1 MLAPMEGAQL
11 RPVPAR
17 PPGPVDPGEAARH
30 VREVLPAL
38 PETAARALGL
48 AALAGQS
55 REDIAGQLEV
65 ATEDLGDLLARG
77 RKALR
82 RSMFPLPG
90 SGWCERAERL
100 ISDRMDGELHA
111 PGPARLEVHLR
122 NCVRC
127 VEHERRLAQATDA
140 LVATFVDSHP
150 VPVPERE
157 TGPEPAEPAPLRV
170 VEPAAAAR
178 PEPARQEEPPVPAA
192 LETPSQRLTL
202 GALAWNA
209 LFMLA
214 VLLAIATVVI
224 AVLGIL
230 GGQL

>member
-1 MLAPMEGAQL
+1 
-11 RPVPAR
+11 
-17 PPGPVDPGEAARH
+17 
-30 VREVLPAL
+30 VRETLPAL
-38 PETAARALGL
+38 PEPASRALAL

-55 REDIAGQLEV
+55 REEIAGELEV
-65 ATEDLGDLLARG
+65 AAEDLGDLLARG

-100 ISDRMDGELHA
+100 ISDRMDGELRP

-122 NCVRC
+122 NCGRC

-140 LVATFVDSHP
+140 LVGTFVDSHP

-157 TGPEPAEPAPLRV
+157 PEPEPAEPAPLRI
-170 VEPAAAAR
+170 VEPAAAR

-192 LETPSQRLTL
+192 LVTPSRWLTL

-209 LFMLA
+209 LFVLA
-214 VLLAIATVVI
+214 VLLAIAAVAI
-224 AVLGIL
+224 GVLGIL
-230 GGQL
+230 GGEL

>member
-1 MLAPMEGAQL
+1 MLAPMERAQL

-38 PETAARALGL
+38 PEPAARALGL

-55 REDIAGQLEV
+55 REDIAGELEV
-65 ATEDLGDLLARG
+65 ATDALGDLLARG

-100 ISDRMDGELHA
+100 ISDRMDGELRA

-122 NCVRC
+122 NCGRC

-150 VPVPERE
+150 MPAPEPE
-157 TGPEPAEPAPLRV
+157 PEPEPAEPAPLRI
-170 VEPAAAAR
+170 VEPAAAQ
-178 PEPARQEEPPVPAA
+178 PEAPPKQEPVVPTALAA
-192 LETPSQRLTL
+192 PSRRVTV
-202 GALAWNA
+202 GALAWYA
-209 LFMLA
+209 LFALA
-214 VLLAIATVVI
+214 MLLAIATVVI

-230 GGQL
+230 GGQI